1 MVSWRSRFNTTGSRP
16 VEEPLSLFRAGRQP
30 EPHPR
35 LIRLCD
41 PSQNGGVPVR
51 LQAQKATRLLSVAV
65 HFSGENGVPAWEPS
79 QNGCFADL
87 PQAHHQ

>member
-1 MVSWRSRFNTTGSRP
+1 LNHHT
-16 VEEPLSLFRAGRQP
+16 
-30 EPHPR
+30 R

-41 PSQNGGVPVR
+41 PSQNGGVAVR